1 MKITDKPIEN
11 VSNQELLAN
20 LKALDLVFSD
30 LTKNIGLKEDK
41 IKKQEQELEKYSQEI
56 KYLKHQIEQ
65 YKRILFGTKSERFLS
80 NEILNQLTLPFEI
93 NQEEVAQEVEK
104 VKETITYEREKTTK
118 KHPGRMVLP
127 SHLPVNEIFVE
138 PTENVEG
145 LKCIGQEI
153 TDELEHTPAKF
164 VINRYIRN
172 KYIKPQDEQGKQ
184 EILIGSLDFRPIPK
198 CIAGPGL
205 LSQILVEKFIDHL
218 PLYRQLQRFEREG
231 IKIPSSTLESWVR
244 LTSQLLIPLYECH
257 RQQVMR
263 NGYIQA
269 DESPIKVQD
278 KDKKGATHT
287 GYMWVYH
294 APMLKSVL
302 FDYRKGRSGEFPLEM
317 LRDFEGYLQTDG
329 YAGYNKV
336 VLNDKITH
344 LGCWAH
350 ARRYF
355 EKALDYN
362 QEDAS
367 WVMKQIQLLYNIER
381 QLTENNNTEEEKKEI
396 RIAES
401 LPILNEI
408 GKFISERNK
417 TELPKS
423 PLGKAFNYC
432 LERWDTLL
440 NYLYNGNLNIDNNW
454 VENAIRPLAL
464 GRKNYLFAGSHDA
477 ATHIAMYYS
486 FFATCKKNNINPT
499 KWLCYVLKNI
509 NNTKINMLHNLLPQ
523 NINPDLLD

>member
-80 NEILNQLTLPFEI
+80 NEIPNQLTLPFEI

-104 VKETITYEREKTTK
+104 VKETVTYEREKTTK

-184 EILIGSLDFRPIPK
+184 EVIIGSLDFRPIPK
-198 CIAGPGL
+198 CIAGPQL
-205 LSQILVEKFIDHL
+205 LSQILSDKFIDHL

-231 IKIPSSTLESWVR
+231 IKIPSSTLES
-244 LTSQLLIPLYECH
+244 
-257 RQQVMR
+257 
-263 NGYIQA
+263 
-269 DESPIKVQD
+269 
-278 KDKKGATHT
+278 
-287 GYMWVYH
+287 
-294 APMLKSVL
+294 
-302 FDYRKGRSGEFPLEM
+302 
-317 LRDFEGYLQTDG
+317 
-329 YAGYNKV
+329 
-336 VLNDKITH
+336 
-344 LGCWAH
+344 
-350 ARRYF
+350 
-355 EKALDYN
+355 
-362 QEDAS
+362 
-367 WVMKQIQLLYNIER
+367 
-381 QLTENNNTEEEKKEI
+381 
-396 RIAES
+396 
-401 LPILNEI
+401 
-408 GKFISERNK
+408 
-417 TELPKS
+417 
-423 PLGKAFNYC
+423 
-432 LERWDTLL
+432 
-440 NYLYNGNLNIDNNW
+440 
-454 VENAIRPLAL
+454 
-464 GRKNYLFAGSHDA
+464 
-477 ATHIAMYYS
+477 
-486 FFATCKKNNINPT
+486 
-499 KWLCYVLKNI
+499 
-509 NNTKINMLHNLLPQ
+509 
-523 NINPDLLD
+523 